1 MKVTIW
7 IDTDGGEHISLPRNW
22 KGMVSPVTAEWALA
36 NGWTREERELDDPPP
51 PVVRYSRYKIYLRL
65 RELGLW
71 ETFQQALLDMGLV
84 DSWYNITDI
93 ASDNPEL
100 QAALPRVREAFPSLD
115 VDAELASCVA
125 E

>member
-7 IDTDGGEHISLPRNW
+7 RDTDGGEHISLPRNW

-36 NGWTREERELDDPPP
+36 NGWTREERELEEPQ

-71 ETFQQALLDMGLV
+71 EMFQQALLDMGLV

-93 ASDNPEL
+93 ASDNLEL